1 MKSITSSS
9 SLESI
14 QSTRKTKIEPETP
27 SQRPHFSLK
36 KILLVSLLLLSSLHI
51 FVELVLLFADYLDE
65 NLPKDIVKKVN
76 KNFFLN
82 SSSF

>member
-1 MKSITSSS
+1 MESSSS

-14 QSTRKTKIEPETP
+14 QSTRKTKIEPETF
-27 SQRPHFSLK
+27 SQRPRSSLK

-82 SSSF
+82 SSF